1 MLLVL
6 FASIIVLYLIQS
18 AMYEKRI
25 LDNLS
30 YDVSLS
36 HEEVFAGE
44 FVYLYENITNL
55 RATQIPYARVDTE
68 LPDGMGFV
76 LPGKNGST
84 YQEGYIQSVFTL
96 AGNTTVTRRWRIL
109 CKTRGEY
116 HPGNVLL
123 VTNNL
128 LGLRSE
134 SKRYSV
140 PVCRQNR
147 LVVLPRTI
155 DLDSTF
161 RSSYML
167 PGGAALP
174 SGLFTEPLLR
184 MGTREYT
191 TADPMNRINWKSTA
205 AHGGLMVNIEEY
217 TRSVAFSIAIN
228 MQSRDFEKDPKV
240 PSVPYYIENNITVA
254 ASLLSRIAEFD
265 SPTCLIANAFPQDHE
280 EGENSEEEHPEG
292 ASILCSPTYRG
303 QGDVINGLRLLAGL
317 KLEIS
322 VPLEK
327 MMDEILSDPQKYAP
341 DGNLIFVSAFLNER
355 MLIFHE
361 RMQKKGVTVT
371 FYLTTTQRI
380 VDPPETV
387 EIFTVYAPENLT
399 MGGIQA

>member
-6 FASIIVLYLIQS
+6 FVSIIVLYFIQS

-25 LDNLS
+25 LDHLS

-55 RATQIPYARVDTE
+55 RATQVPYARVDTE

-96 AGNTTVTRRWRIL
+96 AGNTTVRRRWRIL

-116 HPGNVLL
+116 HPGSVLL

-155 DLDSTF
+155 DLDATF
-161 RSSYML
+161 RSSYLL

-174 SGLFTEPLLR
+174 RGLFTEPLLR

-191 TADPMNRINWKSTA
+191 TADPMNRVNWKSTA
-205 AHGGLMVNIEEY
+205 SHGSLMVNIEEY
-217 TRSVAFSIAIN
+217 TRSVAFSIVIN
-228 MQSRDFEKDPKV
+228 MQSRDFEKDPKT

-265 SPTCLIANAFPQDHE
+265 SPTCLIANAFPHSRE
-280 EGENSEEEHPEG
+280 GGEGEDPE
-292 ASILCSPTYRG
+292 AEPLLCSPTYRG
-303 QGDVINGLRLLAGL
+303 QGDVIDGLRLLAGL

-322 VPLEK
+322 LPTER

-361 RMQKKGVTVT
+361 RMEKKGVNVT

-380 VDPPETV
+380 VEPPENV

-399 MGGIQA
+399 MGGTLS